1 MFTHMKGIRGQ
12 HNAPVEPPRAGS
24 IANIVTPDPG
34 SRGRMLLVFN
44 SDDQEA
50 PAES

>member
-1 MFTHMKGIRGQ
+1 MFTHMKGIREQ

-24 IANIVTPDPG
+24 VANIVTPDPG

-44 SDDQEA
+44 TDDQEA